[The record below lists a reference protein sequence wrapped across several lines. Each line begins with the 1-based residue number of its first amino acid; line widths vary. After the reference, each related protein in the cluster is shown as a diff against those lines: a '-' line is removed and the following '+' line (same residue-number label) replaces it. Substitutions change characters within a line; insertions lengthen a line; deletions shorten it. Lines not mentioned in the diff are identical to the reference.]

1 MENKQL
7 ITIEHVGAGHPDKVA
22 DSISDYI
29 ANWLRSVGA
38 NKTAIETM
46 IGHGKINISGE
57 IERGLKLDYIS
68 LVDERRLPTNAFKEM
83 LKKYDEGYENFKVYF
98 NLVEQSEEIN
108 KQVDKKDSKI
118 GAGDQGIMV
127 GVASNFTK
135 SKLPLEKDLILRLD
149 NTIQN
154 YLIINKSEVYKQDY
168 KIQLTTKLGYGSTEP
183 ERIHLA
189 IQLHEGCEDYE
200 LYTEEIKDY
209 LSSAN
214 LMDYDKIFSVVF
226 FHRGGANADV
236 GVTGRKLVCD
246 AYGPRFPI
254 GGGATAGKDLS
265 KVDRSG
271 KLYARWLAVEMLNFV
286 EGAEKLSQDPS
297 YDRIEIEVQIA
308 YIIGEELPLHIT
320 FKENGKP
327 ANKMYEKRYGE
338 MFITWLKSHSLS
350 LEEVIYKIN
359 NGDIKDDINSY

>member
-1 MENKQL
+1 
-7 ITIEHVGAGHPDKVA
+7 
-22 DSISDYI
+22 
-29 ANWLRSVGA
+29 
-38 NKTAIETM
+38 
-46 IGHGKINISGE
+46 
-57 IERGLKLDYIS
+57 
-68 LVDERRLPTNAFKEM
+68 
-83 LKKYDEGYENFKVYF
+83 
-98 NLVEQSEEIN
+98 
-108 KQVDKKDSKI
+108 
-118 GAGDQGIMV
+118 MV

-149 NTIQN
+149 NTIKN
-154 YLIINKSEVYKQDY
+154 YLIKNESKVYKQDY

-189 IQLHEGCEDYE
+189 IQLREGCEDYE
-200 LYTEEIKDY
+200 FYTQEIKDY
-209 LSSAN
+209 LSATT

-286 EGAEKLSQDPS
+286 EGAEKLSQQKT

-327 ANKMYEKRYGE
+327 ANKMYKKRYGE
-338 MFITWLKSHSLS
+338 MFITWLKNHSLS
-350 LEEVIYKIN
+350 LEEVIDKIN
-359 NGDIKDDINSY
+359 DGDIKDDINSY